1 MSNAYAVVVGIE
13 SYQQSAIPGINYA
26 HADAKAMASVF
37 EECFGVPVENIQVW
51 LDSEATYVR
60 LENDLKYAASQL
72 NPDDRFYFF
81 YAGHGFWAA
90 NGGNRLTAWDTHH
103 SHPEATTVSID
114 EVLLHP
120 LAESQCKVCALF
132 IDACATKI
140 ATKGHS
146 RDLLT
151 GMRQEEFEAFSKG
164 AEYMTAF
171 FACKPTEK
179 SWSSPVVKHGIWTY
193 HLERA
198 LRGEAAEAIYK
209 DKFITNTSL
218 QNYLL
223 ASVKKFVREKMKTA
237 THQTPYAV
245 FHHTGTATLV
255 TLPEPPPPSG
265 DALLEPDFAEA
276 YFVGVKKTGYKW
288 LPGFNKKIHNV
299 PTSNSERAVDFARR
313 LLSSQVS
320 EELQSIVENARQV
333 LKLKYREVKKDDDE
347 AGSGTV
353 DTDAFRFAIDVDQSK
368 DDHTVAVIR
377 REVRL
382 REQYAK
388 LPEDF
393 DGIFPEDVDTL
404 VVPLL
409 NTDDGFTELRDAI
422 EDRDL
427 EMEADE
433 TAETIK
439 FQLANGMNVKIDM
452 KRGRMILNKAGIAG
466 VLSLIET
473 FSEGGGSEIAGPT
486 PKLIGKAKSDE

>member
-1 MSNAYAVVVGIE
+1 M
-13 SYQQSAIPGINYA
+13 
-26 HADAKAMASVF
+26 
-37 EECFGVPVENIQVW
+37 
-51 LDSEATYVR
+51 
-60 LENDLKYAASQL
+60 
-72 NPDDRFYFF
+72 
-81 YAGHGFWAA
+81 
-90 NGGNRLTAWDTHH
+90 
-103 SHPEATTVSID
+103 
-114 EVLLHP
+114 
-120 LAESQCKVCALF
+120 
-132 IDACATKI
+132 
-140 ATKGHS
+140 
-146 RDLLT
+146 
-151 GMRQEEFEAFSKG
+151 
-164 AEYMTAF
+164 
-171 FACKPTEK
+171 
-179 SWSSPVVKHGIWTY
+179 
-193 HLERA
+193 
-198 LRGEAAEAIYK
+198 
-209 DKFITNTSL
+209 SL

-265 DALLEPDFAEA
+265 GALLEPDFAE
-276 YFVGVKKTGYKW
+276 FVGVKKTGYKW

-333 LKLKYREVKKDDDE
+333 LKLKYRDVKKDDDE
-347 AGSGTV
+347 AASGTV

-368 DDHTVAVIR
+368 DDHTGSSHW

-433 TAETIK
+433 TVGTIK
-439 FQLANGMNVKIDM
+439 FQLANGMNAKIDM
-452 KRGRMILNKAGIAG
+452 KRGRMILKKAGIAG

-473 FSEGGGSEIAGPT
+473 FSEGGGAEIAGPT

>member
-1 MSNAYAVVVGIE
+1 MGI
-13 SYQQSAIPGINYA
+13 
-26 HADAKAMASVF
+26 
-37 EECFGVPVENIQVW
+37 
-51 LDSEATYVR
+51 
-60 LENDLKYAASQL
+60 
-72 NPDDRFYFF
+72 
-81 YAGHGFWAA
+81 
-90 NGGNRLTAWDTHH
+90 
-103 SHPEATTVSID
+103 
-114 EVLLHP
+114 
-120 LAESQCKVCALF
+120 F

-151 GMRQEEFEAFSKG
+151 GMRQEEFEVFSKG
-164 AEYMTAF
+164 SEYMTAF

-179 SWSSPVVKHGIWTY
+179 SWSSPVVKHSIWTY
-193 HLERA
+193 HLECA
-198 LRGEAAEAIYK
+198 LRGEAPEAIYK

-265 DALLEPDFAEA
+265 DALLEPKFSEA

-288 LPGFNKKIHNV
+288 LPGFKKKIHNI
-299 PTSNSERAVDFARR
+299 PTSNNERAADFARR

-320 EELQSIVENARQV
+320 EELQSLVENARQV
-333 LKLKYREVKKDDDE
+333 LKLRYREVNKDDDE
-347 AGSGTV
+347 AGSGSV
-353 DTDAFRFAIDVDQSK
+353 DTDAFRFAIAVDQNK

-377 REVRL
+377 LEVRL
-382 REQYAK
+382 REPYAK
-388 LPEDF
+388 LSEDF
-393 DGIFPEDVDTL
+393 DSIFPEDVDTL

-409 NTDDGFTELRDAI
+409 NTADGFTELRDSI

-427 EMEADE
+427 EMEADQ

-452 KRGRMILNKAGIAG
+452 KRGRMILKKAGVAG

-473 FSEGGGSEIAGPT
+473 FSEGGGAEIAGPT

>member
-26 HADAKAMASVF
+26 HADANAMASVF
-37 EECFGVPVENIQVW
+37 KECFGVPPENIVVW

-60 LENDLKYAASQL
+60 LDNDLKYAASQL

-81 YAGHGFWAA
+81 YAGHGFWTA
-90 NGGNRLTAWDTHH
+90 NGGNRLTAWDTHP
-103 SHPEATTVSID
+103 SHPEATTVSIQ

-120 LAESQCKVCALF
+120 LAESQCKVSALF
-132 IDACATKI
+132 IDACASKI

-151 GMRQEEFEAFSKG
+151 GMRQEEFEAFSKS

-179 SWSSPVVKHGIWTY
+179 SWSSPAVKHGIWTY
-193 HLERA
+193 HLELA
-198 LRGEAAEAIYK
+198 LRGEAPEAVYN

-223 ASVKKFVREKMKTA
+223 AAVKKFVREKMKTA

-245 FHHTGTATLV
+245 FHHTGTAALV
-255 TLPEPPPPSG
+255 TLPEPPPTSG
-265 DALLEPDFAEA
+265 DAFLEPDFSEA
-276 YFVGVKKTGYKW
+276 YFVGIKKSGYKW
-288 LPGFNKKIHNV
+288 LPGFNKKIHRV
-299 PTSNSERAVDFARR
+299 PTSNTEAAANFARR

-320 EELQSIVENARQV
+320 DELQAIVENARQI
-333 LKLKYREVKKDDDE
+333 LNLKYREVKKDDDE

-353 DTDAFRFAIDVDQSK
+353 DTDAFRFAIEVDQSK
-368 DDHTVAVIR
+368 DDHTEAVIR

-404 VVPLL
+404 VIPLL
-409 NTDDGFTELRDAI
+409 NTDNAFTDLRDAI
-422 EDRDL
+422 ENREI

-433 TAETIK
+433 TAETVQ
-439 FQLANGMNVKIDM
+439 FQLVNGMNVKIDM
-452 KRGRMILNKAGIAG
+452 KRGRMILKKAGVAG
-466 VLSLIET
+466 ALSLIET
-473 FSEGGGSEIAGPT
+473 FSDGGGAEIAGPT
-486 PKLIGKAKSDE
+486 PKLIGKAKPGE